1 MARLVARVFERGTT
15 FVMDHNEGASSMT
28 SIRANGMVEFR
39 FFRPG
44 VSSASV
50 KGDFCGAGDL
60 EMTQEEPGWWTATAQ
75 LPAGEYRFRYL
86 ADGEWFTDYASHGV
100 EYEKQVWRSV
110 LVVPELIEQLMKEC
124 ALRQAA

>member
-1 MARLVARVFERGTT
+1 
-15 FVMDHNEGASSMT
+15 MT

-50 KGDFCGAGDL
+50 KGDFCGASDL

-86 ADGEWFTDYASHGV
+86 ADGQWFTDYASHGV
-100 EYEKQVWRSV
+100 EYEKQVWQSV
-110 LVVPELIEQLMKEC
+110 LVVPDLIEQLVKES
-124 ALRQAA
+124 AARQAA

>member
-1 MARLVARVFERGTT
+1 
-15 FVMDHNEGASSMT
+15 MT
-28 SIRANGMVEFR
+28 SIRANGTVEFR

-50 KGDFCGAGDL
+50 KGDFCGESDL
-60 EMTQEEPGWWTATAQ
+60 EMSQEAPGWWTATAQ

-86 ADGEWFTDYASHGV
+86 ADGQWFTDYASHGV

-110 LVVPELIEQLMKEC
+110 LVVPDLIDEAIK
-124 ALRQAA
+124 ASAARQAA